1 MFCRRTIFFVGKILT
16 GTYVIPG
23 WLQSGRMVGVCGMVS
38 SLLAL
43 APYLQKRP

>member
-1 MFCRRTIFFVGKILT
+1 MFCRRTSLCWQNINK
-16 GTYVIPG
+16 YVIPG

>member
-1 MFCRRTIFFVGKILT
+1 MLLLA
-16 GTYVIPG
+16 G
-23 WLQSGRMVGVCGMVS
+23 WLQSGRMVGVFGMVS